1 MKEFEWHIKTIL
13 ETKITEGK
21 RALIVEGKTDEL
33 VFTQLLKKVDPQWET
48 NWVLAEV
55 GGKRNVVE
63 ILSKQSDWLGIVDR
77 DEWDDARLSQRQ
89 QQLPNLLVLPRFC
102 IENYLVVPS
111 ELLHGLP
118 LKQRTKLPRESE
130 EAIGAIASSITAALD
145 SWIHFGAAWA
155 IINPLWDELRL
166 LGFNRDLLDP
176 QQVITEQGFLTHCQ
190 RWYEHLDPALLLQ
203 RYQNKL
209 SEIRQLSVDDQL
221 RTIVHGK
228 KFYKDVVTPV
238 FMQLLAIQKAI
249 SVDVWFREMPVP
261 ADLAFVWQR
270 MDLTP
275 EDN

>member
-1 MKEFEWHIKTIL
+1 MREFEWHIKTIL
-13 ETKITEGK
+13 ETKITEDK

-63 ILSKQSDWLGIVDR
+63 ILSKQPTWLGIVDR
-77 DEWDDARLSQRQ
+77 DEWDNAQLNQRQ

-102 IENYLVVPS
+102 IENYLTVPG
-111 ELLHGLP
+111 ELWDCLP
-118 LKQRTKLPRESE
+118 QKQRAKLPEGRD
-130 EAIGAIASSITAALD
+130 AAVQSIAALITENLER
-145 SWIHFGAAWA
+145 WVQFGALWA

-176 QQVITEQGFLTHCQ
+176 ELVLDEQGFRAQCAIWHS
-190 RWYEHLDPALLLQ
+190 HLEPQGLWQ
-203 RYQNKL
+203 RYQDKL
-209 SEIRQLSVDDQL
+209 AAIQAQNNDENL

-228 KFYKDVVTPV
+228 KFFKAVVTPA
-238 FMQLLAIQKAI
+238 FRQLFAIQSAI
-249 SVDVWFREMPVP
+249 SVEDLFRQMPVP

>member
-77 DEWDDARLSQRQ
+77 DEWDDALLSQRQ

-130 EAIGAIASSITAALD
+130 EAVGAIASSITAALD
-145 SWIHFGAAWA
+145 SWIQFGAAWA

>member
-33 VFTQLLKKVDPQWET
+33 VFTQLLKKVDPQWESK
-48 NWVLAEV
+48 WVLAEV

-63 ILSKQSDWLGIVDR
+63 ILAAQPKWLGVVDR
-77 DEWDDARLSQRQ
+77 DEWDNAQISQKQ
-89 QQLPNLLVLPRFC
+89 QQLRNLLVLPRFC

-111 ELLHGLP
+111 ELLSGLP
-118 LKQRTKLPRESE
+118 AMRRANLPPERE
-130 EAIGAIASSITAALD
+130 AAVHSIKALITENLD
-145 SWIHFGAAWA
+145 SWIQFGAAWA

-176 QQVITEQGFLTHCQ
+176 QQVITEPGFLAHCE
-190 RWYEHLDPALLLQ
+190 RWHAHLDPAVLLQ
-203 RYQNKL
+203 RYQSKL
-209 SEIRQLSVDDQL
+209 AEIRDLPVDEQL

-228 KFYKDVVTPV
+228 KFYKAVVTPA
-238 FMQLLAIQKAI
+238 FMQLLAITKAI
-249 SVDVWFREMPVP
+249 STDVWFREMPVP
-261 ADLAFVWQR
+261 PDLAFVWQR

>member
-21 RALIVEGKTDEL
+21 RALVVEGKTDEL

-48 NWVLAEV
+48 RWVLAEV
-55 GGKRNVVE
+55 GGKRNVIE
-63 ILSKQSDWLGIVDR
+63 ILSKQPTWLGIVDR
-77 DEWDDARLSQRQ
+77 DEWDNAQLNHRQ

-111 ELLHGLP
+111 ELLPGLP
-118 LKQRTKLPRESE
+118 PKQRAKLPGESAAAI
-130 EAIGAIASSITAALD
+130 EAITSSITANLE
-145 SWIHFGAAWA
+145 SWIQFGTAWA

-176 QQVITEQGFLTHCQ
+176 QQVITEPGFLAHCE
-190 RWYEHLDPALLLQ
+190 RWHTHLDPAVLLQ
-203 RYQNKL
+203 RYQSKL
-209 SEIRQLSVDDQL
+209 AEIRDLPVDEQL

-228 KFYKDVVTPV
+228 KFYKAVVTPA
-238 FMQLLAIQKAI
+238 FMQLLAITKAI

-261 ADLAFVWQR
+261 RDLDFIWLE
-270 MDLTP
+270 MNLTP

>member
-13 ETKITEGK
+13 ETKITQGK

-33 VFTQLLKKVDPQWET
+33 VFTQLLKKVAPQWET
-48 NWVLAEV
+48 KWVLAEV

-63 ILSKQSDWLGIVDR
+63 ILSKQPTWLGIVDR
-77 DEWDDARLSQRQ
+77 DEWDNAQLSQRQ
-89 QQLPNLLVLPRFC
+89 LQLPNLLVLPRFC
-102 IENYLVVPS
+102 IENYLTVPD
-111 ELLHGLP
+111 ELWHCLP
-118 LKQRTKLPRESE
+118 QKQKAKLPEGREA
-130 EAIGAIASSITAALD
+130 AIQSITVPITENLEQ
-145 SWIHFGAAWA
+145 WVQFGALWA

-176 QQVITEQGFLTHCQ
+176 EQVVDEQRFRAQCASWHS
-190 RWYEHLDPALLLQ
+190 HLDPQRLWQ
-203 RYQNKL
+203 RYQEKL
-209 SEIRQLSVDDQL
+209 TAIQAQTNDENL

-228 KFYKDVVTPV
+228 KFFKAVVTPA
-238 FMQLLAIQKAI
+238 FRRLFAIESAI
-249 SVDVWFREMPVP
+249 SVEDLFREMPVP

>member
-77 DEWDDARLSQRQ
+77 DEWDDAQLSQRQ

>member
-1 MKEFEWHIKTIL
+1 MREFEWHIKTIL
-13 ETKITEGK
+13 ETKITEDK

-63 ILSKQSDWLGIVDR
+63 ILSKQPTWLGIVDR
-77 DEWDDARLSQRQ
+77 DEWDNAQLNQRQ

-102 IENYLVVPS
+102 IENYLTVPG
-111 ELLHGLP
+111 ELWYCLP
-118 LKQRTKLPRESE
+118 QKQRAKLPEGRD
-130 EAIGAIASSITAALD
+130 AAVQSIAALITENLER
-145 SWIHFGAAWA
+145 WVQFGALWA

-176 QQVITEQGFLTHCQ
+176 ELVLDEQGFRAQCAIWHS
-190 RWYEHLDPALLLQ
+190 LLEPQVIWQ
-203 RYQNKL
+203 RYQDKL
-209 SEIRQLSVDDQL
+209 AAIQAQNNDENL

-228 KFYKDVVTPV
+228 KFFKAVVTPA
-238 FMQLLAIQKAI
+238 FRQLFAIQSAI
-249 SVDVWFREMPVP
+249 SVEDLFRQMPVP

>member
-1 MKEFEWHIKTIL
+1 MREFEWHIKAIL
-13 ETKITEGK
+13 ETKITEDK

-63 ILSKQSDWLGIVDR
+63 ILSKQPTWLGIVDR
-77 DEWDDARLSQRQ
+77 DEWDNAQLNQRQ

-102 IENYLVVPS
+102 IENYLTVPG
-111 ELLHGLP
+111 ELWHCLP
-118 LKQRTKLPRESE
+118 QKQRAKLPEGRD
-130 EAIGAIASSITAALD
+130 AAVQSIAALITENLER
-145 SWIHFGAAWA
+145 WVQFGALWA

-176 QQVITEQGFLTHCQ
+176 ELVLDEQGFRAQCAIWHS
-190 RWYEHLDPALLLQ
+190 HLEPQGLWQ
-203 RYQNKL
+203 RYQDKL
-209 SEIRQLSVDDQL
+209 AAIQAQNNDENL

-228 KFYKDVVTPV
+228 KFFKAVVTPA
-238 FMQLLAIQKAI
+238 FRQLFAIQSAI
-249 SVDVWFREMPVP
+249 SVEDLFRQMPVP

>member
-1 MKEFEWHIKTIL
+1 MKEFEWHIKIII

-48 NWVLAEV
+48 RWVLAEV

-63 ILSKQSDWLGIVDR
+63 ILSKQPTWLGIVDR
-77 DEWDDARLSQRQ
+77 DEWDNAQLSQRQ

-102 IENYLVVPS
+102 IENYLTVPD
-111 ELLHGLP
+111 ELWHCLP
-118 LKQRTKLPRESE
+118 QKQKAKLPEGRGA
-130 EAIGAIASSITAALD
+130 AIQSITVPIAENLER
-145 SWIHFGAAWA
+145 WVQFGALWA
-155 IINPLWDELRL
+155 IINPLWDELLL

-176 QQVITEQGFLTHCQ
+176 ELVVDEQRFRAQCANWHS
-190 RWYEHLDPALLLQ
+190 HLEPQGLWQ
-203 RYQNKL
+203 RYQEKL
-209 SEIRQLSVDDQL
+209 TAIQAQTNDENL

-228 KFYKDVVTPV
+228 KFFKAVVTPA
-238 FMQLLAIQKAI
+238 FRELFAIQSAI
-249 SVDVWFREMPVP
+249 SVEDLFREMPVP

-275 EDN
+275 EEN

>member
-48 NWVLAEV
+48 RWVLAEV

-63 ILSKQSDWLGIVDR
+63 ILAAQPTWLGVVDR
-77 DEWDDARLSQRQ
+77 DEWDNAQISQRQ
-89 QQLPNLLVLPRFC
+89 QQLRNLLVLPRFC
-102 IENYLVVPS
+102 IENYLVIPS
-111 ELLHGLP
+111 ELLSGLP
-118 LKQRTKLPRESE
+118 AMRRANLPPEREV
-130 EAIGAIASSITAALD
+130 AVQSITALITENLD
-145 SWIHFGAAWA
+145 SWIQFGAAWS
-155 IINPLWDELRL
+155 IINPLWDELRS

-190 RWYEHLDPALLLQ
+190 RWYEHLDPGLLLQ

-209 SEIRQLSVDDQL
+209 SEIRQLPVDEQL

-228 KFYKDVVTPV
+228 KFYKAVVTPA
-238 FMQLLAIQKAI
+238 FMRLLTMPKAI

-261 ADLAFVWQR
+261 ADLDFIWHEMNLPV
-270 MDLTP
+270 
-275 EDN
+275 EEN

>member
-48 NWVLAEV
+48 KWVLAEV

-63 ILSKQSDWLGIVDR
+63 ILSKQPTWLGIVDR
-77 DEWDDARLSQRQ
+77 DEWDDAQLSQRQ

-145 SWIHFGAAWA
+145 SWIQFGAAWA

-176 QQVITEQGFLTHCQ
+176 QQVITEPGFWAHCE
-190 RWYEHLDPALLLQ
+190 RWHAHLDPAVLLQ
-203 RYQNKL
+203 RYQSKL
-209 SEIRQLSVDDQL
+209 AEIRDLPVDEQL

-228 KFYKDVVTPV
+228 KFYKAVVTPA
-238 FMQLLAIQKAI
+238 FMQLLAITKAI

-261 ADLAFVWQR
+261 RDLDFIWLE
-270 MDLTP
+270 MNLTP